1 MLNLP
6 NTLTL
11 LRIAAVPVFLI
22 CITYGRY
29 GAALC
34 IFMAAA
40 ITDALDGALARLTDT
55 NTELGAS
62 IDPLADK
69 LLMASSFIVLAWVG
83 GVPMWLTILVLSR
96 DVVILLGYLS
106 IYFFAEPIDVKPTAL
121 GKANTFF
128 QIFSI
133 GFALLALA
141 RPDMPMYWINLVT
154 NCVAGATTAASGL
167 HYVYVGLLWQ
177 QTHPKAE

>member
-6 NTLTL
+6 NSLTL

-22 CITYGRY
+22 AVIYERH

-34 IFMAAA
+34 IFMAAG
-40 ITDALDGALARLTDT
+40 ITDALDGALARLNDSH
-55 NTELGAS
+55 TELGAS

-69 LLMASSFIVLAWVG
+69 LLMSSSFIVLAWYG
-83 GVPMWLTILVLSR
+83 AVPAWLTILVLTR

-106 IYFFAEPIDVKPTAL
+106 IYFFAEPIDVHPTAL
-121 GKANTFF
+121 GKANTFL
-128 QIFSI
+128 QIFTI
-133 GFALLALA
+133 GFALLAVA
-141 RPDMPMYWINLVT
+141 RPDMPLYWLNTVT
-154 NCVAGATTAASGL
+154 QWLTGATTAASGL

-177 QTHPKAE
+177 QTHPKA

>member
-11 LRIAAVPVFLI
+11 MRIAAVPVFLI
-22 CITYGRY
+22 CLVYEHY
-29 GAALC
+29 GAGLA

-40 ITDALDGALARLTDT
+40 ITDALDGALARLTDA

-69 LLMASSFIVLAWVG
+69 LLMASSFIVLGWIG
-83 GVPMWLTILVLSR
+83 GVPLWLAILVISR

-106 IYFFAEPIDVKPTAL
+106 IYFFAEPIDVKPTEL
-121 GKANTFF
+121 GKWNTFL
-128 QIFSI
+128 QIFTV

-141 RPDMPMYWINLVT
+141 RPDMPMYWINTVT
-154 NCVAGATTAASGL
+154 QGLTGATTAASGL

-177 QTHPKAE
+177 QTHPK

>member
-22 CITYGRY
+22 CVTSGRY
-29 GAALC
+29 GAALS
-34 IFMAAA
+34 IFIAAGL
-40 ITDALDGALARLTDT
+40 TDALDGALARLTDA
-55 NTELGAS
+55 NTDLGAS

-69 LLMASSFIVLAWVG
+69 LLVASSFIVLAWYAA
-83 GVPMWLTILVLSR
+83 VPTWLTILVLSR

-106 IYFFAEPIDVKPTAL
+106 IYFFSEPIEVKPTAL

-128 QIFSI
+128 QIFTV

-141 RPDMPMYWINLVT
+141 RPDMPLYWLNTVT
-154 NCVAGATTAASGL
+154 QWVAGATTAASGL

-177 QTHPKAE
+177 QTHPAKP